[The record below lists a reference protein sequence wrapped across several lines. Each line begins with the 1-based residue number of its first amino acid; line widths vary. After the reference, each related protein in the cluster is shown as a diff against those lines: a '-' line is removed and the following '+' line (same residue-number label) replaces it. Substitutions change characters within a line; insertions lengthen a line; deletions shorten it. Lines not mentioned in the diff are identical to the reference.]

1 MTEIYH
7 KVTGCRN
14 IQLLIYNN
22 YLTLPTLFLGIFIT
36 GEFRRLYDYFDDEDN
51 GSEGT
56 MYSLLF
62 YLCLYGIVCSV
73 LTSSFFIS
81 NEKNSSLITKLIS
94 NSRAIFVTVFLHIF
108 DKKKNKLNGTILLG
122 LILAVIGSILINV
135 ESIFKNIKS
144 VETMMEN
151 KKDKMNSDEM
161 VVIMD
166 IKNKKINMN

>member
-1 MTEIYH
+1 MI
-7 KVTGCRN
+7 
-14 IQLLIYNN
+14 
-22 YLTLPTLFLGIFIT
+22 
-36 GEFRRLYDYFDDEDN
+36 
-51 GSEGT
+51 
-56 MYSLLF
+56 F

-122 LILAVIGSILINV
+122 LILAIIGSILINV

-144 VETMMEN
+144 VETMIEN
-151 KKDKMNSDEM
+151 KKDKINSDEM

-166 IKNKKINMN
+166 IKNKK